1 MFSLSNAYVS
11 IFTALFFIAL
21 LFSTTLFI
29 SEFFLN
35 QKAYADGLTQEN
47 LPPATVGNRKAS
59 LFVKVSPPILT
70 TDTKGNTYLQMRLFD
85 ANTNETI
92 QHVTYDITVT
102 KGTAQAA
109 PGTKPILRDFFHAH
123 NGLLTLKIE
132 PINTTGGQVT
142 INGERDPF
150 QNAWVADPGGSIN
163 LRGPVLNAGGLY
175 HIHIEIFGIDNDR
188 NLFIPDQAPKFD
200 SYLSVGDV
208 FRNNIADPSNG
219 HKYNTTL
226 ISYYDRVHNFK
237 FDPNTKNI
245 TWQMPFDWNLSRIQK
260 QNIFVHEEL
269 RLPKSWKNF
278 VGSGFAGS
286 FNATVNGI
294 PITGRSLAIDPFSY
308 PNALVLHYLINKDD
322 IIKIAEAR
330 QKQLQQHPEQQ
341 QQQQGNNLTNSATA
355 TNSSSSSPSSASNAS
370 NASNANSL
378 SNNKTS
384 TTPTTPTTK
393 VSNATALT
401 TSSTTPTTEKTTIVG
416 GSSSATVSKTA
427 YNDNDIQ
434 GIFKNKDTN
443 LYDQNVARPKLI
455 LVAANASSITNS
467 NNITNTNNTNN
478 KNTPTS
484 SIISHNRQKASDLG
498 VMTFAL
504 MSNAESNKK
513 TPSSSAAAS
522 AQTSS
527 DLATD
532 TGAIHVIVTWSPNPL
547 APAKESNVKVQFSD
561 AMTSGPLNADV
572 KYDLMILDKNGT
584 TAVKKE
590 NLVAK
595 NGLGTQT
602 VTFPAKDV
610 YQLEIKIKA
619 LQRTGQAVPD
629 LSRNGIARG
638 YVVVPEFP
646 SFTGS
651 ALLISG
657 LFAFAIFFT
666 RRFKSAY
673 KI

>member
-1 MFSLSNAYVS
+1 MFSHSSGCVS
-11 IFTALFFIAL
+11 IFTALFFAAL
-21 LFSTTLFI
+21 LFSTTLFV
-29 SEFFLN
+29 SEYFN

-102 KGTAQAA
+102 KGTAQAG
-109 PGTKPILRDFFHAH
+109 PGAKPILRDFFHAH
-123 NGLLTLKIE
+123 NGLLTIKIE
-132 PINTTGGQVT
+132 PVNTTGGQVT
-142 INGERDPF
+142 INGEKDPF
-150 QNAWVADPGGSIN
+150 QNAWVADPGGTIN
-163 LRGPVLNAGGLY
+163 IRGPVLNGGGLY
-175 HIHIEIFGIDNDR
+175 HVHVEIFGIDNDR

-219 HKYNTTL
+219 QKYNTTL
-226 ISYYDRVHNFK
+226 ISYYDKVNNFK

-294 PITGRSLAIDPFSY
+294 PITGRSLALDPFSY
-308 PNALVLHYLINKDD
+308 PNALVLHYLINKDEL
-322 IIKIAEAR
+322 IKITEAR

-341 QQQQGNNLTNSATA
+341 QQPQQGNNISGAA
-355 TNSSSSSPSSASNAS
+355 AINSSSSSVNAS
-370 NASNANSL
+370 NAASNNSIN
-378 SNNKTS
+378 NNKTS
-384 TTPTTPTTK
+384 ATTPTTPTTK
-393 VSNATALT
+393 VSNTTTLTTTKKTGGGSPSATAN
-401 TSSTTPTTEKTTIVG
+401 
-416 GSSSATVSKTA
+416 KTA
-427 YNDNDIQ
+427 YNNNDIG
-434 GIFKNKDTN
+434 GIFKNKAVN
-443 LYDQNVARPKLI
+443 LYDQNVVRPKLI
-455 LVAANASSITNS
+455 LVAANTSGS
-467 NNITNTNNTNN
+467 TNTNPNN
-478 KNTPTS
+478 NNNNNTS
-484 SIISHNRQKASDLG
+484 SSSISSLNKQKVSDEG

-504 MSNAESNKK
+504 MSNTESNKK
-513 TPSSSAAAS
+513 TPTLAAAS

-527 DLATD
+527 DLVTD

-572 KYDLMILDKNGT
+572 KYDLMILNKNGT

-619 LQRTGQAVPD
+619 LQRTGLSVPD

>member
-1 MFSLSNAYVS
+1 LFSLSNAYVS

-21 LFSTTLFI
+21 LFSTTLFV

-341 QQQQGNNLTNSATA
+341 QQQQGNNITNAATA

-370 NASNANSL
+370 NANSL

-384 TTPTTPTTK
+384 TTPTTK

-401 TSSTTPTTEKTTIVG
+401 TSSTTPTTEKTRVG
-416 GSSSATVSKTA
+416 SQSSTVSKTA

-467 NNITNTNNTNN
+467 NNITNTNN

-484 SIISHNRQKASDLG
+484 SIISHNRQKASDLD

-513 TPSSSAAAS
+513 TPTSSAAAS

-590 NLVAK
+590 NVVAK

>member
-21 LFSTTLFI
+21 LFSTTLFV

-341 QQQQGNNLTNSATA
+341 QQQGNNITNAATA
-355 TNSSSSSPSSASNAS
+355 TNSSSSSSSSASNT
-370 NASNANSL
+370 SNANSL

-384 TTPTTPTTK
+384 TTPTTK

-467 NNITNTNNTNN
+467 NNTANTNN

-513 TPSSSAAAS
+513 TPTSSAAAS

>member
-21 LFSTTLFI
+21 LFSTTLFV

-341 QQQQGNNLTNSATA
+341 QQQQGNNITNAATA

-384 TTPTTPTTK
+384 TTPTIK
-393 VSNATALT
+393 LSNATALT
-401 TSSTTPTTEKTTIVG
+401 TSSTTPTTEKTTIVA
-416 GSSSATVSKTA
+416 GSQSSTVSKTA

-467 NNITNTNNTNN
+467 NNTNNTNN

-513 TPSSSAAAS
+513 TPTSSAAAS

-527 DLATD
+527 DLVTD

-602 VTFPAKDV
+602 VTFPAKNV

>member
-21 LFSTTLFI
+21 LFSTTLFV

-341 QQQQGNNLTNSATA
+341 QQQQGNNITNAATA
-355 TNSSSSSPSSASNAS
+355 TNSSSSSPSSAS

-384 TTPTTPTTK
+384 TTPTTK

-401 TSSTTPTTEKTTIVG
+401 TSSTTPTTPTTEKTTIVG

-467 NNITNTNNTNN
+467 NNITNTNN

-513 TPSSSAAAS
+513 TPTSSAAAS

>member
-1 MFSLSNAYVS
+1 MFSRSNGCVS
-11 IFTALFFIAL
+11 IFTALFFVAL
-21 LFSTTLFI
+21 LFSSTLFV
-29 SEFFLN
+29 SEHFN

-102 KGTAQAA
+102 KGTAQAG

-150 QNAWVADPGGSIN
+150 QNAWVADPGGTIN
-163 LRGPVLNAGGLY
+163 LRGPVLNGGGLY

-226 ISYYDRVHNFK
+226 ISYYDKVNNFK

-278 VGSGFAGS
+278 LGSGFAGS

-308 PNALVLHYLINKDD
+308 PNALVLHYLINKADL
-322 IIKIAEAR
+322 IKIAEAR
-330 QKQLQQHPEQQ
+330 QKQLQHPEQQ
-341 QQQQGNNLTNSATA
+341 QEQQGNISGATA
-355 TNSSSSSPSSASNAS
+355 ANSSSSSVS
-370 NASNANSL
+370 ASNANSTNNNNNN
-378 SNNKTS
+378 NNKTS
-384 TTPTTPTTK
+384 ATTTTK
-393 VSNATALT
+393 VSNRTTLTTTMNRTGIGGSPSATAN
-401 TSSTTPTTEKTTIVG
+401 K
-416 GSSSATVSKTA
+416 AA
-427 YNDNDIQ
+427 YNNNDIG
-434 GIFKNKDTN
+434 GIFRNKDVN
-443 LYDQNVARPKLI
+443 LYDQR
-455 LVAANASSITNS
+455 
-467 NNITNTNNTNN
+467 
-478 KNTPTS
+478 
-484 SIISHNRQKASDLG
+484 LG
-498 VMTFAL
+498 Y
-504 MSNAESNKK
+504 
-513 TPSSSAAAS
+513 
-522 AQTSS
+522 
-527 DLATD
+527 LA
-532 TGAIHVIVTWSPNPL
+532 
-547 APAKESNVKVQFSD
+547 
-561 AMTSGPLNADV
+561 
-572 KYDLMILDKNGT
+572 
-584 TAVKKE
+584 
-590 NLVAK
+590 
-595 NGLGTQT
+595 
-602 VTFPAKDV
+602 
-610 YQLEIKIKA
+610 
-619 LQRTGQAVPD
+619 
-629 LSRNGIARG
+629 
-638 YVVVPEFP
+638 
-646 SFTGS
+646 
-651 ALLISG
+651 
-657 LFAFAIFFT
+657 
-666 RRFKSAY
+666 RRF
-673 KI
+673 

>member
-1 MFSLSNAYVS
+1 LFRCSKDFVS
-11 IFTALFFIAL
+11 VITALFFVAIL
-21 LFSTTLFI
+21 SSTTLFV
-29 SEFFLN
+29 SEYFN

-102 KGTAQAA
+102 KGTSQAGS
-109 PGTKPILRDFFHAH
+109 GTKPILRDFFHAH

-150 QNAWVADPGGSIN
+150 QNAWVADPGGTIN
-163 LRGPVLNAGGLY
+163 IRGPVLNQGGLY
-175 HIHIEIFGIDNDR
+175 HVHIEIFGIDNDR
-188 NLFIPDQAPKFD
+188 NLFIPEQAPKFD

-208 FRNNIADPSNG
+208 YRNNIVDSG
-219 HKYNTTL
+219 QRHNTTL
-226 ISYYDRVHNFK
+226 ISYYDKINDFK
-237 FDPNTKNI
+237 FNPNTKNI
-245 TWQMPFDWNLSRIQK
+245 TWQMPFDWNLSRIKK

-269 RLPKSWKNF
+269 RLPKSWKSF

-294 PITGRSLAIDPFSY
+294 PVTGRSLAIDPFSY
-308 PNALVLHYLINKDD
+308 PDALVLHYLINKDD

-330 QKQLQQHPEQQ
+330 QKLLEHPEQQ
-341 QQQQGNNLTNSATA
+341 NQGNSSGIATK
-355 TNSSSSSPSSASNAS
+355 NSSSSSLPVNAS
-370 NASNANSL
+370 NVGI
-378 SNNKTS
+378 SNNTNNSSNKTAAAAS
-384 TTPTTPTTK
+384 TTPTTPKTSNTTA
-393 VSNATALT
+393 VSSMTKKL
-401 TSSTTPTTEKTTIVG
+401 G
-416 GSSSATVSKTA
+416 QGSPSATVNKTA
-427 YNDNDIQ
+427 YD
-434 GIFKNKDTN
+434 
-443 LYDQNVARPKLI
+443 YAY
-455 LVAANASSITNS
+455 NS
-467 NNITNTNNTNN
+467 NNMNNDVSGIHLEKYATVYAQNNVKPKLVLIAANISGIPNADTN
-478 KNTPTS
+478 KNNSAS
-484 SIISHNRQKASDLG
+484 SGASESGLSKQKVPDEG

-504 MSNAESNKK
+504 MSNTESNKGK
-513 TPSSSAAAS
+513 PAAAAAT

-527 DLATD
+527 DLVTD
-532 TGAIHVIVTWSPNPL
+532 TGAIHVIVSWSPNPL
-547 APAKESNVKVQFSD
+547 EPTKESTVKIQFSD
-561 AMTSGPLNADV
+561 AMTSGSLNSDV
-572 KYDLMILDKNGT
+572 KYDLLILSKNGT

-595 NGLGTQT
+595 NGLGTET
-602 VTFPAKDV
+602 VAFPAKDV
-610 YQLEIKIKA
+610 YQLEIKIKG
-619 LQRTGQAVPD
+619 LQKTGAVPD

-673 KI
+673 KL

>member
-1 MFSLSNAYVS
+1 LFSLSNAYVS

-21 LFSTTLFI
+21 LFSTTLFV

-341 QQQQGNNLTNSATA
+341 QQQQGNNITNAATA

-384 TTPTTPTTK
+384 TTPTIK
-393 VSNATALT
+393 LSNATALT
-401 TSSTTPTTEKTTIVG
+401 TSSTTPTTEKTTIVA
-416 GSSSATVSKTA
+416 GSQSSTVSKTA

-467 NNITNTNNTNN
+467 NNTNNTNN

-513 TPSSSAAAS
+513 TPTSSAAAS

-527 DLATD
+527 DLVTD

-602 VTFPAKDV
+602 VTFPAKNV

>member
-21 LFSTTLFI
+21 LFSTTLFV

-341 QQQQGNNLTNSATA
+341 QQQQGNNITNTATA
-355 TNSSSSSPSSASNAS
+355 TNSSSSSPSSAS

-384 TTPTTPTTK
+384 TTPTTK

-401 TSSTTPTTEKTTIVG
+401 TSSTTPTTPTTEKTTIVG

-467 NNITNTNNTNN
+467 NNITNTNN

-513 TPSSSAAAS
+513 TPTSSAAAS

-527 DLATD
+527 DLVTD

>member
-1 MFSLSNAYVS
+1 MGCANMISTSVRFLITTILLCNLALSFPV
-11 IFTALFFIAL
+11 IHT
-21 LFSTTLFI
+21 
-29 SEFFLN
+29 FFLN

-47 LPPATVGNRKAS
+47 LPPAAVGNRKAS

-163 LRGPVLNAGGLY
+163 LRGPVLLGGGLY

-188 NLFIPDQAPKFD
+188 NLFVPDQAPKFD

-226 ISYYDRVHNFK
+226 ISYYDKVNNFK

-269 RLPKSWKNF
+269 RLSKSWKNF

-294 PITGRSLAIDPFSY
+294 PVTGRSLAIDPFSY
-308 PNALVLHYLINKDD
+308 PNAIVLHYLINKNDL
-322 IIKIAEAR
+322 IKIAEAR
-330 QKQLQQHPEQQ
+330 QKQLQQHPEE
-341 QQQQGNNLTNSATA
+341 QQQQGNNITNAATA
-355 TNSSSSSPSSASNAS
+355 TNSSSSSSSSASNTTS
-370 NASNANSL
+370 T
-378 SNNKTS
+378 NNKT
-384 TTPTTPTTK
+384 TTAPTTLTTK
-393 VSNATALT
+393 TRAGSP
-401 TSSTTPTTEKTTIVG
+401 SS
-416 GSSSATVSKTA
+416 TVSKTA
-427 YNDNDIQ
+427 YNNDDDG
-434 GIFKNKDTN
+434 GIFVNKGAN

-455 LVAANASSITNS
+455 LVAANISD
-467 NNITNTNNTNN
+467 TNTNNNRDSKNDNTNN
-478 KNTPTS
+478 
-484 SIISHNRQKASDLG
+484 
-498 VMTFAL
+498 
-504 MSNAESNKK
+504 
-513 TPSSSAAAS
+513 SSS
-522 AQTSS
+522 
-527 DLATD
+527 
-532 TGAIHVIVTWSPNPL
+532 
-547 APAKESNVKVQFSD
+547 
-561 AMTSGPLNADV
+561 
-572 KYDLMILDKNGT
+572 
-584 TAVKKE
+584 
-590 NLVAK
+590 
-595 NGLGTQT
+595 
-602 VTFPAKDV
+602 
-610 YQLEIKIKA
+610 
-619 LQRTGQAVPD
+619 
-629 LSRNGIARG
+629 
-638 YVVVPEFP
+638 
-646 SFTGS
+646 
-651 ALLISG
+651 
-657 LFAFAIFFT
+657 
-666 RRFKSAY
+666 
-673 KI
+673 

>member
-1 MFSLSNAYVS
+1 MISTSVRFLITAVLLCNLTLSFPIIHTS
-11 IFTALFFIAL
+11 
-21 LFSTTLFI
+21 
-29 SEFFLN
+29 FLN

-208 FRNNIADPSNG
+208 FRNNIADPSSG

-341 QQQQGNNLTNSATA
+341 QQQQGNSITNAATA
-355 TNSSSSSPSSASNAS
+355 TNSSSSSPSSASNTT
-370 NASNANSL
+370 NT
-378 SNNKTS
+378 NNKTTS
-384 TTPTTPTTK
+384 APTTLTTK
-393 VSNATALT
+393 TRAGSP
-401 TSSTTPTTEKTTIVG
+401 SS
-416 GSSSATVSKTA
+416 TVSKTA
-427 YNDNDIQ
+427 YNNDDDG
-434 GIFKNKDTN
+434 GIFVNKGAN
-443 LYDQNVARPKLI
+443 LHNQNVDRPKLI
-455 LVAANASSITNS
+455 LVAANISD
-467 NNITNTNNTNN
+467 TNTNNNN
-478 KNTPTS
+478 N
-484 SIISHNRQKASDLG
+484 
-498 VMTFAL
+498 
-504 MSNAESNKK
+504 
-513 TPSSSAAAS
+513 
-522 AQTSS
+522 
-527 DLATD
+527 
-532 TGAIHVIVTWSPNPL
+532 
-547 APAKESNVKVQFSD
+547 
-561 AMTSGPLNADV
+561 
-572 KYDLMILDKNGT
+572 
-584 TAVKKE
+584 
-590 NLVAK
+590 
-595 NGLGTQT
+595 
-602 VTFPAKDV
+602 
-610 YQLEIKIKA
+610 
-619 LQRTGQAVPD
+619 
-629 LSRNGIARG
+629 
-638 YVVVPEFP
+638 
-646 SFTGS
+646 
-651 ALLISG
+651 
-657 LFAFAIFFT
+657 
-666 RRFKSAY
+666 
-673 KI
+673 

>member
-1 MFSLSNAYVS
+1 MISTSVRFLITAVLLCNLTLSFP
-11 IFTALFFIAL
+11 IIHT
-21 LFSTTLFI
+21 
-29 SEFFLN
+29 FFLN
-35 QKAYADGLTQEN
+35 QKAYADGLTHEN

-237 FDPNTKNI
+237 FNPNTKNI

-341 QQQQGNNLTNSATA
+341 QQQQGNNITNTATA
-355 TNSSSSSPSSASNAS
+355 TNSSSSSPSSASNT
-370 NASNANSL
+370 SNANSL

-384 TTPTTPTTK
+384 TTPTTK
-393 VSNATALT
+393 VSNANATALT
-401 TSSTTPTTEKTTIVG
+401 TSSTTPPIEKTRA
-416 GSSSATVSKTA
+416 GSQSSTVSKTA

-443 LYDQNVARPKLI
+443 LYDQSVARPKLI

-467 NNITNTNNTNN
+467 NNITNTNN

-513 TPSSSAAAS
+513 PPTSSAAAS

-527 DLATD
+527 DLVTD

>member
-1 MFSLSNAYVS
+1 
-11 IFTALFFIAL
+11 
-21 LFSTTLFI
+21 
-29 SEFFLN
+29 
-35 QKAYADGLTQEN
+35 
-47 LPPATVGNRKAS
+47 
-59 LFVKVSPPILT
+59 
-70 TDTKGNTYLQMRLFD
+70 
-85 ANTNETI
+85 
-92 QHVTYDITVT
+92 
-102 KGTAQAA
+102 
-109 PGTKPILRDFFHAH
+109 
-123 NGLLTLKIE
+123 
-132 PINTTGGQVT
+132 
-142 INGERDPF
+142 
-150 QNAWVADPGGSIN
+150 
-163 LRGPVLNAGGLY
+163 
-175 HIHIEIFGIDNDR
+175 
-188 NLFIPDQAPKFD
+188 
-200 SYLSVGDV
+200 
-208 FRNNIADPSNG
+208 
-219 HKYNTTL
+219 
-226 ISYYDRVHNFK
+226 
-237 FDPNTKNI
+237 
-245 TWQMPFDWNLSRIQK
+245 
-260 QNIFVHEEL
+260 
-269 RLPKSWKNF
+269 

-341 QQQQGNNLTNSATA
+341 QQQQGNNITNAATA
-355 TNSSSSSPSSASNAS
+355 TNSSSSSTSSASNT
-370 NASNANSL
+370 SNANSL

-384 TTPTTPTTK
+384 TTPTTK
-393 VSNATALT
+393 VSNANATALT
-401 TSSTTPTTEKTTIVG
+401 TSSTTTPPIEKTRA
-416 GSSSATVSKTA
+416 SSQSSTVSKTA

-443 LYDQNVARPKLI
+443 LYDQSVARPKLI

-467 NNITNTNNTNN
+467 NNITNTNN

-513 TPSSSAAAS
+513 TPSSAAAS

>member
-21 LFSTTLFI
+21 LFSTTLFV

-341 QQQQGNNLTNSATA
+341 QQQQGNNITNAATA
-355 TNSSSSSPSSASNAS
+355 TNSSSSSSSSASNT
-370 NASNANSL
+370 SNANSL

-384 TTPTTPTTK
+384 TTPTTK

-401 TSSTTPTTEKTTIVG
+401 TSSTTPTTEKTRA
-416 GSSSATVSKTA
+416 GSQSSTVSKTA

-443 LYDQNVARPKLI
+443 LYDQSVARPKLI

-513 TPSSSAAAS
+513 TPTSSAAAS

>member
-1 MFSLSNAYVS
+1 LFSLSNAYVS

-21 LFSTTLFI
+21 LFSTTLFV

-341 QQQQGNNLTNSATA
+341 QQQQGNNITNAATA
-355 TNSSSSSPSSASNAS
+355 TNSSSSSPSSAS

-384 TTPTTPTTK
+384 TTPTTK
-393 VSNATALT
+393 VSNANATALT
-401 TSSTTPTTEKTTIVG
+401 TSSTTQTTEKTRA
-416 GSSSATVSKTA
+416 GSQSSTVSKTA

-434 GIFKNKDTN
+434 GIFKNKYTN

-467 NNITNTNNTNN
+467 NNTANTNN

-513 TPSSSAAAS
+513 TPTSSAAAS

>member
-1 MFSLSNAYVS
+1 MGCASMISTNVRFLIIAILLCNLALSFPV
-11 IFTALFFIAL
+11 IHT
-21 LFSTTLFI
+21 
-29 SEFFLN
+29 FFLN

-47 LPPATVGNRKAS
+47 LPPAAVGNRKAS

-208 FRNNIADPSNG
+208 FRNNIADPSDG
-219 HKYNTTL
+219 QKYNTTL
-226 ISYYDRVHNFK
+226 ISYYDRVHNFR

-294 PITGRSLAIDPFSY
+294 PVTGRSLAIDPFSY
-308 PNALVLHYLINKDD
+308 PNAIVLHYLINKNDL
-322 IIKIAEAR
+322 IRIAEAR
-330 QKQLQQHPEQQ
+330 QKQLQQHPEE
-341 QQQQGNNLTNSATA
+341 QQQQGNNITNAATA
-355 TNSSSSSPSSASNAS
+355 TNSSSSSSSSASNTTS
-370 NASNANSL
+370 T
-378 SNNKTS
+378 NNKT
-384 TTPTTPTTK
+384 TTAPTTLTTK
-393 VSNATALT
+393 TRAGSQ
-401 TSSTTPTTEKTTIVG
+401 SS
-416 GSSSATVSKTA
+416 TVSKTA
-427 YNDNDIQ
+427 YNNDDIQ

-455 LVAANASSITNS
+455 LVAANANS
-467 NNITNTNNTNN
+467 ITNTNTNTNTNN
-478 KNTPTS
+478 SNNTNNNNNNNTPTS
-484 SIISHNRQKASDLG
+484 SIIS
-498 VMTFAL
+498 
-504 MSNAESNKK
+504 
-513 TPSSSAAAS
+513 
-522 AQTSS
+522 
-527 DLATD
+527 
-532 TGAIHVIVTWSPNPL
+532 
-547 APAKESNVKVQFSD
+547 
-561 AMTSGPLNADV
+561 
-572 KYDLMILDKNGT
+572 
-584 TAVKKE
+584 
-590 NLVAK
+590 
-595 NGLGTQT
+595 
-602 VTFPAKDV
+602 
-610 YQLEIKIKA
+610 
-619 LQRTGQAVPD
+619 
-629 LSRNGIARG
+629 
-638 YVVVPEFP
+638 
-646 SFTGS
+646 
-651 ALLISG
+651 
-657 LFAFAIFFT
+657 
-666 RRFKSAY
+666 
-673 KI
+673 

>member
-1 MFSLSNAYVS
+1 LFSLSNAYVS
-11 IFTALFFIAL
+11 IFTALFFISL
-21 LFSTTLFI
+21 LFSTTLFV

-341 QQQQGNNLTNSATA
+341 QQQQGNNITNTATA

-384 TTPTTPTTK
+384 TTPTIK
-393 VSNATALT
+393 LSNATALT
-401 TSSTTPTTEKTTIVG
+401 TSSTTPTTEKTTIVA
-416 GSSSATVSKTA
+416 GSQSSTVSKTA

-467 NNITNTNNTNN
+467 NNTNNTNN

-513 TPSSSAAAS
+513 TPTSSAAAS

-527 DLATD
+527 DLVTD

-602 VTFPAKDV
+602 VTFPAKNV

-646 SFTGS
+646 SAIAETLAMLG
-651 ALLISG
+651 ALSVSMIMV
-657 LFAFAIFFT
+657 
-666 RRFKSAY
+666 R
-673 KI
+673 KIDTKKEKKDG

>member
-21 LFSTTLFI
+21 LFSTTLFV

-208 FRNNIADPSNG
+208 FRNNIADPSSG

-341 QQQQGNNLTNSATA
+341 QQQGNNLTNTATA
-355 TNSSSSSPSSASNAS
+355 TNSSSSSPSSASNT
-370 NASNANSL
+370 SNANSL
-378 SNNKTS
+378 SNNNTS
-384 TTPTTPTTK
+384 TTPTTK

-467 NNITNTNNTNN
+467 NNTANTNN

-513 TPSSSAAAS
+513 TPSSAAAS

>member
-1 MFSLSNAYVS
+1 MISTSVRFLITAVLLCNLTLSFPIIHTS
-11 IFTALFFIAL
+11 
-21 LFSTTLFI
+21 
-29 SEFFLN
+29 FLN

-341 QQQQGNNLTNSATA
+341 QQQQGNNITNAATA
-355 TNSSSSSPSSASNAS
+355 TNSSSSSSSSAS

-384 TTPTTPTTK
+384 TTPTTK
-393 VSNATALT
+393 VSNANATALT
-401 TSSTTPTTEKTTIVG
+401 TSSTTQTTEKTRA
-416 GSSSATVSKTA
+416 GSQSSTVSKTA

-443 LYDQNVARPKLI
+443 LYDQSVARPKLI
-455 LVAANASSITNS
+455 LIASNASSNTNS
-467 NNITNTNNTNN
+467 HKITNTNNKNN
-478 KNTPTS
+478 PTR
-484 SIISHNRQKASDLG
+484 SINSHNRQKATDLD
-498 VMTFAL
+498 VMTLAL
-504 MSNAESNKK
+504 MSNDQSNKK
-513 TPSSSAAAS
+513 TPSTAAAS

-532 TGAIHVIVTWSPNPL
+532 TEAIHVIVTWSPNPL

>member
-1 MFSLSNAYVS
+1 
-11 IFTALFFIAL
+11 
-21 LFSTTLFI
+21 
-29 SEFFLN
+29 
-35 QKAYADGLTQEN
+35 
-47 LPPATVGNRKAS
+47 
-59 LFVKVSPPILT
+59 
-70 TDTKGNTYLQMRLFD
+70 
-85 ANTNETI
+85 
-92 QHVTYDITVT
+92 
-102 KGTAQAA
+102 
-109 PGTKPILRDFFHAH
+109 
-123 NGLLTLKIE
+123 
-132 PINTTGGQVT
+132 
-142 INGERDPF
+142 
-150 QNAWVADPGGSIN
+150 
-163 LRGPVLNAGGLY
+163 
-175 HIHIEIFGIDNDR
+175 
-188 NLFIPDQAPKFD
+188 
-200 SYLSVGDV
+200 
-208 FRNNIADPSNG
+208 
-219 HKYNTTL
+219 
-226 ISYYDRVHNFK
+226 
-237 FDPNTKNI
+237 
-245 TWQMPFDWNLSRIQK
+245 
-260 QNIFVHEEL
+260 
-269 RLPKSWKNF
+269 
-278 VGSGFAGS
+278 
-286 FNATVNGI
+286 
-294 PITGRSLAIDPFSY
+294 
-308 PNALVLHYLINKDD
+308 LINKDD

-341 QQQQGNNLTNSATA
+341 QQQQGNNITNAAATA

-384 TTPTTPTTK
+384 TTPTTK

-401 TSSTTPTTEKTTIVG
+401 TSSTTPTTEKTTIVA
-416 GSSSATVSKTA
+416 GSQSSTVSKTA

-467 NNITNTNNTNN
+467 NNTANTNN

-513 TPSSSAAAS
+513 TPTSSAAAS

>member
-1 MFSLSNAYVS
+1 MNSSDLRFLITVVLMCNLIISLSMIHEY
-11 IFTALFFIAL
+11 
-21 LFSTTLFI
+21 
-29 SEFFLN
+29 FLN

-102 KGTAQAA
+102 KGTAQSA

-150 QNAWVADPGGSIN
+150 QNAWVADPGGSIS

-219 HKYNTTL
+219 QKYNTTL

-330 QKQLQQHPEQQ
+330 QKQLQQHAE
-341 QQQQGNNLTNSATA
+341 QQQGNIRGAAA
-355 TNSSSSSPSSASNAS
+355 TNRSSSFSSSSPSTINTG
-370 NASNANSL
+370 NANSL
-378 SNNKTS
+378 SNN
-384 TTPTTPTTK
+384 
-393 VSNATALT
+393 
-401 TSSTTPTTEKTTIVG
+401 
-416 GSSSATVSKTA
+416 
-427 YNDNDIQ
+427 
-434 GIFKNKDTN
+434 
-443 LYDQNVARPKLI
+443 
-455 LVAANASSITNS
+455 NS
-467 NNITNTNNTNN
+467 NR
-478 KNTPTS
+478 K
-484 SIISHNRQKASDLG
+484 
-498 VMTFAL
+498 
-504 MSNAESNKK
+504 
-513 TPSSSAAAS
+513 
-522 AQTSS
+522 
-527 DLATD
+527 
-532 TGAIHVIVTWSPNPL
+532 
-547 APAKESNVKVQFSD
+547 
-561 AMTSGPLNADV
+561 
-572 KYDLMILDKNGT
+572 
-584 TAVKKE
+584 
-590 NLVAK
+590 
-595 NGLGTQT
+595 
-602 VTFPAKDV
+602 
-610 YQLEIKIKA
+610 
-619 LQRTGQAVPD
+619 
-629 LSRNGIARG
+629 
-638 YVVVPEFP
+638 
-646 SFTGS
+646 
-651 ALLISG
+651 
-657 LFAFAIFFT
+657 
-666 RRFKSAY
+666 
-673 KI
+673 

>member
-21 LFSTTLFI
+21 LFSTTLFV

-341 QQQQGNNLTNSATA
+341 QQQQGNNITNTATA
-355 TNSSSSSPSSASNAS
+355 TNSSSSSPSSASNT
-370 NASNANSL
+370 SNANSL

-384 TTPTTPTTK
+384 TTPTTK

-401 TSSTTPTTEKTTIVG
+401 TSSTTPPIEKTG
-416 GSSSATVSKTA
+416 AGSQSSTVSKTA

-467 NNITNTNNTNN
+467 NNTANTNN

-513 TPSSSAAAS
+513 TPSSAAAS

-646 SFTGS
+646 SAIAETLAMLG
-651 ALLISG
+651 ALSVSMIMV
-657 LFAFAIFFT
+657 
-666 RRFKSAY
+666 R
-673 KI
+673 KIDTKKEKKDG

>member
-1 MFSLSNAYVS
+1 MGCANMISTSVRFLIIAVLSC
-11 IFTALFFIAL
+11 
-21 LFSTTLFI
+21 TLTLSFPI
-29 SEFFLN
+29 IHTFFLN

-200 SYLSVGDV
+200 SSLSVGDV

-219 HKYNTTL
+219 QKYNTTL
-226 ISYYDRVHNFK
+226 TSYYDRVHNFK

-308 PNALVLHYLINKDD
+308 PNAIVLHYLINKNDL
-322 IIKIAEAR
+322 IRIAEAR
-330 QKQLQQHPEQQ
+330 QKQLQHPEQQ
-341 QQQQGNNLTNSATA
+341 QQQGNNITNAATV
-355 TNSSSSSPSSASNAS
+355 TNSSSSSSSSSSSASNTTS
-370 NASNANSL
+370 T
-378 SNNKTS
+378 NNKT
-384 TTPTTPTTK
+384 TTAPTTLTTK
-393 VSNATALT
+393 TRAGSP
-401 TSSTTPTTEKTTIVG
+401 SS
-416 GSSSATVSKTA
+416 TVSKTA
-427 YNDNDIQ
+427 YNDNDIL
-434 GIFKNKDTN
+434 GTFKNKDTN

-455 LVAANASSITNS
+455 LVAATTSSITNTNNS
-467 NNITNTNNTNN
+467 NNTNYNNSNNTNN
-478 KNTPTS
+478 KNTSTS

-513 TPSSSAAAS
+513 TPTSSAAS

-547 APAKESNVKVQFSD
+547 APAKESNVKAQFSD

-584 TAVKKE
+584 IAVKKE

-646 SFTGS
+646 SAIAETLAMLG
-651 ALLISG
+651 ALSVSMIM
-657 LFAFAIFFT
+657 I
-666 RRFKSAY
+666 R
-673 KI
+673 KIDTKKEK

>member
-1 MFSLSNAYVS
+1 LFSLSNAYVS

-21 LFSTTLFI
+21 LFSTTLFV
-29 SEFFLN
+29 SEYFLN

-150 QNAWVADPGGSIN
+150 QNAWVADPGGSIS

-219 HKYNTTL
+219 QKYNTTL

-330 QKQLQQHPEQQ
+330 QKQLQQHHPEQ
-341 QQQQGNNLTNSATA
+341 QQQQGNNITNAATA
-355 TNSSSSSPSSASNAS
+355 TNSSSSSSSSASNTTS
-370 NASNANSL
+370 T
-378 SNNKTS
+378 NNKT
-384 TTPTTPTTK
+384 TTAPTTLTTK
-393 VSNATALT
+393 TRAGSP
-401 TSSTTPTTEKTTIVG
+401 SS
-416 GSSSATVSKTA
+416 TVSKTA
-427 YNDNDIQ
+427 YNDNDIL

-455 LVAANASSITNS
+455 LVAANASSITNTNNS
-467 NNITNTNNTNN
+467 NNTNNNNN

-484 SIISHNRQKASDLG
+484 SIISHNRQKTSDLG

-513 TPSSSAAAS
+513 TPSSSAAS

-547 APAKESNVKVQFSD
+547 APAKESNVKAQFSD

>member
-1 MFSLSNAYVS
+1 MFRLSNAYVS

-21 LFSTTLFI
+21 LFSTTLFV

-341 QQQQGNNLTNSATA
+341 QQQQGNNITNAATA
-355 TNSSSSSPSSASNAS
+355 TNSSSSSPSSASNT
-370 NASNANSL
+370 SNANSL

-384 TTPTTPTTK
+384 TTPTTK
-393 VSNATALT
+393 VSNANATALT
-401 TSSTTPTTEKTTIVG
+401 TSSTTPTTEKTTIVA
-416 GSSSATVSKTA
+416 GSQSSTVSKTA

-467 NNITNTNNTNN
+467 NNTANTNN

-513 TPSSSAAAS
+513 TPSSAAAS

>member
-1 MFSLSNAYVS
+1 MFRLSNAYVS

-21 LFSTTLFI
+21 LFSTTLFV

-341 QQQQGNNLTNSATA
+341 QQQQGNISGAAA
-355 TNSSSSSPSSASNAS
+355 TNSSSSSSSSASNT
-370 NASNANSL
+370 SNANSL

-384 TTPTTPTTK
+384 TTPTTK
-393 VSNATALT
+393 VSNANATALT
-401 TSSTTPTTEKTTIVG
+401 TSSTTQTTEKTRA
-416 GSSSATVSKTA
+416 GSQSSTVSKTA

-467 NNITNTNNTNN
+467 NNITNTNN

-513 TPSSSAAAS
+513 TPTSSAAAS

>member
-1 MFSLSNAYVS
+1 LFSLSNAYVS

-21 LFSTTLFI
+21 LFSTTLFV

-341 QQQQGNNLTNSATA
+341 QQQQGNNITNTATA
-355 TNSSSSSPSSASNAS
+355 TNSSSSSPSSASNT
-370 NASNANSL
+370 SNANSL

-384 TTPTTPTTK
+384 TTPTTK

-401 TSSTTPTTEKTTIVG
+401 TSSTTPPIEKTG
-416 GSSSATVSKTA
+416 AGSQSSTVSKTA

-443 LYDQNVARPKLI
+443 LYDQSVARPKLI

-467 NNITNTNNTNN
+467 NNTANTNN

-513 TPSSSAAAS
+513 TPTSSAAAS

-646 SFTGS
+646 SAIAETLAMLG
-651 ALLISG
+651 ALSVSMIMV
-657 LFAFAIFFT
+657 
-666 RRFKSAY
+666 R
-673 KI
+673 KIDTKKEKKDG

>member
-1 MFSLSNAYVS
+1 MFSHSNGCVS
-11 IFTALFFIAL
+11 IFTALFFVAL
-21 LFSTTLFI
+21 LFSTTLFV
-29 SEFFLN
+29 SEYFN

-102 KGTAQAA
+102 KGTAQAG
-109 PGTKPILRDFFHAH
+109 PGAKPILRDFFHAH
-123 NGLLTLKIE
+123 NGLLTIKIE
-132 PINTTGGQVT
+132 PVNTTGGQVT
-142 INGERDPF
+142 INGEKDPF
-150 QNAWVADPGGSIN
+150 QNAWVADPGGTIN
-163 LRGPVLNAGGLY
+163 IRGPVLNGGGLY
-175 HIHIEIFGIDNDR
+175 HVHVEIFGIDNDR

-219 HKYNTTL
+219 QKYNTTL
-226 ISYYDRVHNFK
+226 ISYYDKVNNFK

-294 PITGRSLAIDPFSY
+294 PITGRSLALDPFSY
-308 PNALVLHYLINKDD
+308 PNALVLHYLINKDE

-330 QKQLQQHPEQQ
+330 QKQLQQQP
-341 QQQQGNNLTNSATA
+341 QQGNNISGAAA
-355 TNSSSSSPSSASNAS
+355 TNSSSSSVNAS
-370 NASNANSL
+370 NAASTNSTH
-378 SNNKTS
+378 SNKTS
-384 TTPTTPTTK
+384 ATTPTTK
-393 VSNATALT
+393 VSNTTTLTTTKKTGGGSPSATAN
-401 TSSTTPTTEKTTIVG
+401 
-416 GSSSATVSKTA
+416 KTA
-427 YNDNDIQ
+427 YNNNDIG
-434 GIFKNKDTN
+434 GIFENKDVN
-443 LYDQNVARPKLI
+443 LYDQNVVRPKLI
-455 LVAANASSITNS
+455 LVAANTSGS
-467 NNITNTNNTNN
+467 TNTNNN
-478 KNTPTS
+478 TS
-484 SIISHNRQKASDLG
+484 SSSISSLNKQKVSDEG

-504 MSNAESNKK
+504 MSNTESNKK
-513 TPSSSAAAS
+513 TPTLAAAAS

-527 DLATD
+527 DLVTD

-572 KYDLMILDKNGT
+572 KYDLMILNKNGT

-619 LQRTGQAVPD
+619 LQRTGLSVPD

>member
-1 MFSLSNAYVS
+1 MISTNVRFLIIAVILCNLTLSFP
-11 IFTALFFIAL
+11 IIHT
-21 LFSTTLFI
+21 
-29 SEFFLN
+29 FFLN

-163 LRGPVLNAGGLY
+163 LRGPVLLGGGLY

-188 NLFIPDQAPKFD
+188 NLFVPDQAPKFD

-219 HKYNTTL
+219 QKYNTTL

-294 PITGRSLAIDPFSY
+294 PVTGRSLAIDPFSY
-308 PNALVLHYLINKDD
+308 PNAIVLHYLINKNDL
-322 IIKIAEAR
+322 IRIAEAR
-330 QKQLQQHPEQQ
+330 QKQLQLPE
-341 QQQQGNNLTNSATA
+341 QQQQGNNITNAATA
-355 TNSSSSSPSSASNAS
+355 TNSSSSSSSSAS

-378 SNNKTS
+378 SNNKT
-384 TTPTTPTTK
+384 PTTPTTK
-393 VSNATALT
+393 VSNATALI
-401 TSSTTPTTEKTTIVG
+401 TSSTTPTIEKTRAD
-416 GSSSATVSKTA
+416 SQSATVSKTA

-467 NNITNTNNTNN
+467 NNSNNTNN

-513 TPSSSAAAS
+513 TPTSAAATS

-547 APAKESNVKVQFSD
+547 APAKESNVKAQFSD